1 VTDRQTRPRESGLEP
16 DQESTIA
23 AQVAFGAR
31 FMADLSRSMTTLSCA
46 LGDHLGLFQALADS
60 EPRTADELAQQLGL
74 DARYVLEWGR
84 TMAAS
89 GYLELRGS
97 GAEFV
102 LPPAQAAVLGDRDS
116 PFYVGGIA
124 RLVPPLAAMVEP
136 VEECFRS
143 SRGLAFADYPMT
155 MFEAN
160 WQMSA
165 KWLKMMLV
173 ASWLPQLPGVVEV
186 LTAGAAVA
194 HLACGGGTA
203 LALLAERF
211 PASRFEGFDR
221 HAPNV
226 EQARREAAAHGVADR
241 VAVHATTSFADGLA
255 GPYELVM
262 TFDSLHLAED
272 PVAALRAVRDVL
284 APSGSLLLLE
294 SNCSE
299 NPYENVGDTAA
310 FLYGTSLLYSVPLT
324 RNGAATPGMLGLS
337 GPALARMCIEAGLGE
352 PTVVTLPTPF
362 NVLYRIGHRS

>member
-1 VTDRQTRPRESGLEP
+1 MP
-16 DQESTIA
+16 DQESAIA
-23 AQVAFGAR
+23 AQAAFGAR

-46 LGDHLGLFQALADS
+46 LGDRLGLFQALADS

-74 DARYVLEWGR
+74 DARYVLEWAR
-84 TMAAS
+84 TMAAA
-89 GYLELRGS
+89 GYLALRGS

-102 LPPAQAAVLGDRDS
+102 LLPTQAAVLGNHDS

-143 SRGLAFADYPMT
+143 GRGLVLADYPT
-155 MFEAN
+155 AMFEAN

-173 ASWLPQLPGVVEV
+173 TGWLPQLPGVVEA
-186 LTAGAAVA
+186 LTTGATVA

-221 HAPNV
+221 HALNV
-226 EQARREAAAHGVADR
+226 EQARREVAAHGVANR
-241 VAVHATTSFADGLA
+241 VAVRATTGFAEGLA

-262 TFDSLHLAED
+262 TFDSLHLAEE
-272 PVAALRAVRDVL
+272 PVATLRTVRDVL

-294 SNCSE
+294 SNCSDD
-299 NPYENVGDTAA
+299 PYDNIGDTAA

-324 RNGAATPGMLGLS
+324 RDSAATPGMLGLS
-337 GPALARMCIEAGLGE
+337 GPTLARMCAEAGLGE
-352 PTVVTLPTPF
+352 PTVVMSPTPF